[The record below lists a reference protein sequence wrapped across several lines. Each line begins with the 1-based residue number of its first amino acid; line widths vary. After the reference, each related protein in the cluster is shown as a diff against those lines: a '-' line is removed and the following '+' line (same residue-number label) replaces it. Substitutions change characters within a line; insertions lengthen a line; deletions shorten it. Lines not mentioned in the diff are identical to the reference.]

1 MFERNNIDD
10 LFLASISVWK
20 PENEIELDN
29 IADFFIVSIC
39 SATEYSTILKKEG
52 EKSID
57 LNDTKVEIT
66 TTRNPNETN
75 YTIDYMEPLSRY
87 YTGDGKRKKFF
98 SNRQA
103 IKIAETY
110 YNEFH
115 KDEEEAQKVKVY
127 K

>member
-10 LFLASISVWK
+10 LFLASITVLYTDDDK
-20 PENEIELDN
+20 ITDN
-29 IADFFIVSIC
+29 VGGLLKLSRAGYG
-39 SATEYSTILKKEG
+39 YSTILKKEG
-52 EKSID
+52 EKYID

-110 YNEFH
+110 YDEFD
-115 KDEEEAQKVKVY
+115 KDEKETQKVRVY

>member
-52 EKSID
+52 EKYID
-57 LNDTKVEIT
+57 LNDTKKEIT
-66 TTRNPNETN
+66 TTRNPNKTS

-110 YNEFH
+110 YDEFH

>member
-10 LFLASISVWK
+10 LFLASITVLYPDDDK
-20 PENEIELDN
+20 VTDN
-29 IADFFIVSIC
+29 VGGLLKLSRAGYG
-39 SATEYSTILKKEG
+39 YSTILKKEG
-52 EKSID
+52 EKYID

-103 IKIAETY
+103 RKIAETY
-110 YNEFH
+110 YDEFD
-115 KDEEEAQKVKVY
+115 KDEKETQKVRVY

>member
-10 LFLASISVWK
+10 LFLASITVLY
-20 PENEIELDN
+20 PDN
-29 IADFFIVSIC
+29 DRVTDNVGGLLKLSRAGYG
-39 SATEYSTILKKEG
+39 YSTILKKEG
-52 EKSID
+52 EKYID

-110 YNEFH
+110 YDEFH

>member
-10 LFLASISVWK
+10 LFLASITVLYPDDDK
-20 PENEIELDN
+20 VTDN
-29 IADFFIVSIC
+29 VGGLLKLSRAGYG
-39 SATEYSTILKKEG
+39 YSTILKKEG
-52 EKSID
+52 EKYID
-57 LNDTKVEIT
+57 LNDTKKEIT
-66 TTRNPNETN
+66 TTRNPNETS

-110 YNEFH
+110 YDEFH

>member
-10 LFLASISVWK
+10 LFLATISVSY
-20 PENEIELDN
+20 PDN
-29 IADFFIVSIC
+29 DIVTDNVGGLLKLSR
-39 SATEYSTILKKEG
+39 AGYGYSTIKKKEG
-52 EKSID
+52 EKYID

-66 TTRNPNETN
+66 TTRNPNETS
-75 YTIDYMEPLSRY
+75 YTIDYMEPLSKY
-87 YTGDGKRKKFF
+87 YTSDGKRKKLF

-110 YNEFH
+110 YDEFD
-115 KDEEEAQKVKVY
+115 KDEEESQKVRVY

>member
-10 LFLASISVWK
+10 LFLASISVLYPDDDK
-20 PENEIELDN
+20 ITDN
-29 IADFFIVSIC
+29 VGGLLKLSRAGYG
-39 SATEYSTILKKEG
+39 YSTILKKEG
-52 EKSID
+52 EKYID

-110 YNEFH
+110 YDEFD
-115 KDEEEAQKVKVY
+115 KDEKETQKVRVY

>member
-10 LFLASISVWK
+10 LFLASISVSY
-20 PENEIELDN
+20 PDN
-29 IADFFIVSIC
+29 DIVTDNVGGLLKLSR
-39 SATEYSTILKKEG
+39 AGYGYSTILKKEG
-52 EKSID
+52 EKYID

-66 TTRNPNETN
+66 TTRNPNETS

-87 YTGDGKRKKFF
+87 YTSDGKRKKFF

-103 IKIAETY
+103 RKIAETY
-110 YNEFH
+110 YDEFD
-115 KDEEEAQKVKVY
+115 KDEEEAQKVRVY